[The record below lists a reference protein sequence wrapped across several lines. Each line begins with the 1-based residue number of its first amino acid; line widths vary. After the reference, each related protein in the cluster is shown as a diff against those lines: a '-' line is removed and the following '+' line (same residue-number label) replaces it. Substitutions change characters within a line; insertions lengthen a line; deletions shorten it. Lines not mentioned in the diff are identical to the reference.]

1 MLTLTRSEQ
10 SNPTGLNSEF
20 EYHGE
25 IFHINLAYDTVLSFY
40 KLLDD
45 KCFSDEEKVSIAF
58 RMFFD
63 DPTIHRYID
72 KNDDL
77 KIRAFQEISRYIN
90 EDPYIHYDGQDQ
102 EVESNVASPKYY
114 SFQQDAEAIYSSFY
128 QQYGIDL
135 LYQKQKMHW
144 DQFKALFA
152 GLGPDTYFMRIV
164 QIRQEDIS
172 KLEGDAQR
180 EMIEAQQRYALEETQ
195 SQEAVQNQIE
205 DFGNMLMA
213 IAKS

>member
-1 MLTLTRSEQ
+1 MLTLTRSAQ
-10 SNPTGLNSEF
+10 SNPTGLNNEF
-20 EYHGE
+20 EYQGTTV
-25 IFHINLAYDTVLSFY
+25 HINLAYDTVLSFY
-40 KLLDD
+40 ELLDD
-45 KCFSDEEKVSIAF
+45 THFSDDEKVSVAF

-63 DPTIHRYID
+63 DPKTPPQLFNNED
-72 KNDDL
+72 A
-77 KIRAFQEISRYIN
+77 KIEAFREISHYIN
-90 EDPYIHYDGQDQ
+90 EDPYIHYDQDEQ
-102 EVESNVASPKYY
+102 VESSVASPKYY
-114 SFQQDAEAIYSSFY
+114 SFKQDAEAIYSSFY

-164 QIRQEDIS
+164 QIRQEDVS
-172 KLEGDAQR
+172 KLEGDTQR

-195 SQEAVQNQIE
+195 SQEAIKNQIE
-205 DFGNMLMA
+205 DFGNMLTA

>member
-1 MLTLTRSEQ
+1 
-10 SNPTGLNSEF
+10 
-20 EYHGE
+20 
-25 IFHINLAYDTVLSFY
+25 
-40 KLLDD
+40 
-45 KCFSDEEKVSIAF
+45 
-58 RMFFD
+58 
-63 DPTIHRYID
+63 
-72 KNDDL
+72 
-77 KIRAFQEISRYIN
+77 
-90 EDPYIHYDGQDQ
+90 
-102 EVESNVASPKYY
+102 
-114 SFQQDAEAIYSSFY
+114 
-128 QQYGIDL
+128 
-135 LYQKQKMHW
+135 MHW

>member
-1 MLTLTRSEQ
+1 MLTLTRSAR
-10 SNPTGLNSEF
+10 SNPTGLNNEF
-20 EYHGE
+20 EYQGTTV
-25 IFHINLAYDTVLSFY
+25 HINLAYDTVLSFY
-40 KLLDD
+40 ELLDD
-45 KCFSDEEKVSIAF
+45 THFSDDEKVSVAF

-63 DPTIHRYID
+63 DPKTPPQFFNNED
-72 KNDDL
+72 A
-77 KIRAFQEISRYIN
+77 KIKAFREISHYIN
-90 EDPYIHYDGQDQ
+90 EDPYIHYDQDEQ
-102 EVESNVASPKYY
+102 AENSIASPKYY
-114 SFQQDAEAIYSSFY
+114 SFRQDAEAIYSSFY

-164 QIRQEDIS
+164 QIRQEDAT
-172 KLEGDAQR
+172 KLEGQAQV
-180 EMIEAQQRYALEETQ
+180 ELIQAQQHYALEDDR
-195 SQEAVQNQIE
+195 SQEAVQAQMA

>member
-1 MLTLTRSEQ
+1 MLTLTRSAR
-10 SNPTGLNSEF
+10 SNPTGLNNEF
-20 EYHGE
+20 EYQGTTV
-25 IFHINLAYDTVLSFY
+25 HINLAYDTVLSFY
-40 KLLDD
+40 ELLDD
-45 KCFSDEEKVSIAF
+45 THFSDDEKVSVAF

-63 DPTIHRYID
+63 DPETPPQFFNNED
-72 KNDDL
+72 A
-77 KIRAFQEISRYIN
+77 KIEAFREISHYIN
-90 EDPYIHYDGQDQ
+90 EDPYIHYDQDEQ
-102 EVESNVASPKYY
+102 VESSVASPKYY
-114 SFQQDAEAIYSSFY
+114 SFKQDAEAIYSSFY

-172 KLEGDAQR
+172 KLEGDTQR

-195 SQEAVQNQIE
+195 SQEAIQNQIK

>member
-1 MLTLTRSEQ
+1 MLTLTRSAR
-10 SNPTGLNSEF
+10 SNPTGLNNEF
-20 EYHGE
+20 EYQGTTV
-25 IFHINLAYDTVLSFY
+25 HINLAYDTVLSFY
-40 KLLDD
+40 ELLDD
-45 KCFSDEEKVSIAF
+45 THFSDEEKVSVAF

-63 DPTIHRYID
+63 DPKTPPQFFNNED
-72 KNDDL
+72 A
-77 KIRAFQEISRYIN
+77 KIEAFREISHYIN
-90 EDPYIHYDGQDQ
+90 EDPYIHYDQDGQ
-102 EVESNVASPKYY
+102 VESSVASPKYY

>member
-1 MLTLTRSEQ
+1 MLNLRRSNDVEN
-10 SNPTGLNSEF
+10 NPSGLNNEF
-20 EYHGE
+20 VYENKKY
-25 IFHINLAYDTVLSFY
+25 HINLMFDTVLSFY

-45 KCFSDEEKVSIAF
+45 DHFEDEEKVKIAF
-58 RMFFD
+58 ELFFD
-63 DPTIHRYID
+63 GIPNNTDFAIE
-72 KNDDL
+72 
-77 KIRAFQEISRYIN
+77 AFKQISNYLSS
-90 EDPYIHYDGQDQ
+90 DPYEDEQTEDGNSI
-102 EVESNVASPKYY
+102 VGPKYY
-114 SFQQDAEAIYSSFY
+114 SFKQDAEAIYSSFY

-195 SQEAVQNQIE
+195 SQEAVQNQIK